1 MGNEEKKSCWSCE
14 LRVKLSLIITILLV
28 GVVES
33 ILGIVILL
41 KLDSYSL
48 ISSSTAAPTV
58 AADTFKTAAVAA
70 DASQCSRVGVEILKK
85 DGSAVDAAIASLLCV
100 GVINMHSTGIGGG
113 GYLVYYNATSKKAT
127 VIDYRET
134 APARAVYTDDKYGEM
149 EKVAAAS
156 YTYFPCWWRLEDF
169 LMLQLRVFD

>member
-1 MGNEEKKSCWSCE
+1 MGEEEEKSSCSCK
-14 LRVKLSLIITILLV
+14 LCVKLSLIITILIVVVVNLILV
-28 GVVES
+28 
-33 ILGIVILL
+33 IVILR
-41 KLDSYSL
+41 KDDSHSPT
-48 ISSSTAAPTV
+48 SSSTAAPV
-58 AADTFKTAAVAA
+58 AAADTFKTAAVAA